1 MDESRMRHLE
11 MIQRVVDRLAG
22 NCFALK
28 GWSVAVVS
36 ALFVLAAKETNEG
49 YAALALFPA
58 LCFWGLNAY
67 YLRQE
72 RLFRALHKQVAK
84 GLAGQN
90 DEVTIP
96 LFSLDTT
103 PVAQSADG
111 WLPTLLAPT
120 VLWIHLP
127 IVTAVIAVTVYAL
140 LWGAG

>member
-1 MDESRMRHLE
+1 MDESRIRHLE

-28 GWSVAVVS
+28 GWSVTVVS
-36 ALFVLAAKETNEG
+36 ALFVLAAKDTNEG

-84 GLAGQN
+84 SLAEQ
-90 DEVTIP
+90 DEEATIP
-96 LFSLDTT
+96 LFSLETT
-103 PVAQSADG
+103 PTAESVDG
-111 WLPTLLAPT
+111 WPWTLVAPT

-127 IVTAVIAVTVYAL
+127 IVAAVVAVTIYAL
-140 LWGAG
+140 LW